1 MSKRASIEEMRV
13 FDPKRGKRP
22 HPLATIAKEQEG
34 QTVAL
39 PIDAIRPDPNQ
50 ARKTFS
56 EESIASLAA
65 SIKEKGLFQPVS
77 VRPDPD
83 NEDRYILVMGERRWR
98 AHKHAGLPT
107 IRAFVIAVDDPN
119 EAFELALIENVQRED
134 LDPLEEAAGIAE
146 LMKRKKY
153 RQRDAA
159 KIVGR
164 SESQVSRLLKLNTLP
179 EDVREKLVTSQV
191 SQDQLFRIAE
201 QETPEAMRKLH
212 DKIVKMGLNV
222 RETRKAAKGQETDQK
237 HPLIAKIGRFERFLT
252 KVDVSEVD
260 QLEKEEKQALSAH
273 LEALTERA
281 AELQKRL
288 RRRG

>member
-1 MSKRASIEEMRV
+1 MSKRASLEDVRV
-13 FDPKRGKRP
+13 FDPKRDKRL
-22 HPLATIAKEQEG
+22 HPIAAIAKDQEG

-39 PIDAIRPDPNQ
+39 SVDAIRPDPNQ
-50 ARKTFS
+50 ARKVFS
-56 EESIASLAA
+56 EESIASLAV

-98 AHKHAGLPT
+98 AHKHAGLAT
-107 IRAFVIAVDDPN
+107 IRAFVIPVDDPN

-134 LDPLEEAAGIAE
+134 LNPLEEAAGIAE

-153 RQRDAA
+153 RQREAA
-159 KIVGR
+159 KVVGR

-179 EDVREKLVTSQV
+179 EEIREKLVTSQL
-191 SQDQLFRIAE
+191 SQDQLFRVAE
-201 QETPEAMRKLH
+201 QETPEAMLKLH
-212 DKIVKMGLNV
+212 DRIVKLGLSV
-222 RETRKAAKGQETDQK
+222 RETRQVAKGQKTDQE
-237 HPLIAKIGRFERFLT
+237 HPLVAKVGRFERFLT
-252 KVDVSEVD
+252 RTDVSEVD

-281 AELQKRL
+281 AEIQKRL
-288 RRRG
+288 RRKG